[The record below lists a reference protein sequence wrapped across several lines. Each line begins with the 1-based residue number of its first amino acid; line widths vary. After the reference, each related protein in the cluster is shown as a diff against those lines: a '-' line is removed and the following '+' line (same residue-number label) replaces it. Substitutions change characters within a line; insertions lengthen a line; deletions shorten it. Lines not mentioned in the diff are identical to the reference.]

1 MTRTRKV
8 YIYRDSYLPPE
19 GWFQGCFR
27 CKTITA
33 QYFLYKTFNKNQN
46 LYEFYIYTCPD
57 CSRLLKNNSL
67 MTIHFND
74 CCEEYLN
81 INYDY
86 LFTG

>member
-1 MTRTRKV
+1 MPLIKKV
-8 YIYRDSYLPPE
+8 YIYQDSHLPDY

-33 QYFLYKTFNKNQN
+33 KYILFKTFNKNKK
-46 LYEFYIYTCPD
+46 LYEFYIYTCPN

-74 CCEEYLN
+74 CCDEYLN

-86 LFTG
+86 LFAC